1 MEAVDDGDMFRL
13 AYLRKHMDKQMHNG
27 GTFGPLDVPE
37 HKFATARKLCHD
49 EVPATVADSSTAV
62 EVGEAIPTYF
72 ITDAEAKAYWSEVM
86 RGSIEALLYGTGDWR
101 AKVLD
106 LLTTS
111 LTAGT
116 YDEFFISE
124 ENNPPMGCAGEVDSP
139 ATGPTI
145 IDMEH
150 ALQIRQLNTI
160 AELRRA
166 PLPCDVITA
175 ILDLAAL
182 PTSTTYYGNILRDG
196 TAVCLAFMFY
206 SHGESSVSCRLHDMA
221 IDDHNIT
228 PFVNHEKAGHRKRRD
243 GFKPLLQIPA
253 ATAVPARTTLM
264 RRFVVYRD
272 AAFGASPSAN
282 QPDRLCALPGDGATP
297 PLT

>member
-62 EVGEAIPTYF
+62 EVGEA
-72 ITDAEAKAYWSEVM
+72 
-86 RGSIEALLYGTGDWR
+86 
-101 AKVLD
+101 
-106 LLTTS
+106 
-111 LTAGT
+111 
-116 YDEFFISE
+116 
-124 ENNPPMGCAGEVDSP
+124 VDSP

-160 AELRRA
+160 EELRRA

-206 SHGESSVSCRLHDMA
+206 SHGECSVSCRLHDMA

-272 AAFGASPSAN
+272 AEFGASPSAN